1 MRARLL
7 SLLLTAS
14 ICLSFAG
21 CGGLAGALGGILIE
35 PMGYEDAEAHILSLK
50 YARAGGSDIEFEVF
64 TLQDGAWTGPA
75 PEFAI
80 PDVNREG
87 SMDVIF
93 NFMPERIS
101 ARITGGN
108 TDTLNA
114 VSDMGDM
121 EEPESASQGVVYITS
136 QAGLQ
141 PGERLPVA
149 MQYYG
154 GDGEPQLSACAEPEA
169 LDGYDAVYVLT
180 VKFE

>member
-1 MRARLL
+1 M
-7 SLLLTAS
+7 
-14 ICLSFAG
+14 
-21 CGGLAGALGGILIE
+21 IE

-80 PDVNREG
+80 PDVDGEG

-154 GDGEPQLSACAEPEA
+154 GDGVPQLSACAEPEA